1 MLKSVEYIKE
11 NGLNN
16 LLEEFNLKA
25 VDYDHKVLIK
35 YNQIESDFSQEIVQE
50 CRGLILEKDTWKVMS
65 YPFKKFFNV
74 QEGHAPEINWNTAN
88 VLEKVDGTFIHLYYD
103 WVKEEWICAT
113 TGTAEA
119 DGPVNNRIGFTFKEL
134 FWETITNKYPE
145 FNVNKLF
152 KGKVYMFE
160 LTSPYNTVVKQ
171 HSEPALTLLG
181 VRKLNTY
188 EEYPYGW
195 LCFVSHEIG
204 IPVVKSFSL
213 RPDSVEELTQT
224 FDGMPYS
231 EEGYVVLDENM
242 NRVKV
247 KNPAYVAV
255 HHLKDKL
262 NSWNIMEII
271 KTNEVDEFNST
282 FPEREEEVLELK
294 ARYDAMLEYLG
305 AVWESLKPHVPTDYD
320 DKQLVKAFAE
330 KVFMMVKSDSRL
342 NNFYGL
348 YFSIAKGQVE
358 SIRDY
363 ILEIH
368 NRKLYYE
375 LKNEKWKSI

>member
-1 MLKSVEYIKE
+1 MLKTVEYIKE

-35 YNQIESDFSQEIVQE
+35 YNQIESDFSKEIVQE
-50 CRGLILEKDTWKVMS
+50 CRGLILEKDTWGVMS
-65 YPFKKFFNV
+65 YPFKKFFNI

-103 WVKEEWICAT
+103 WVKKEWICAT

-119 DGPVNNRIGFTFKEL
+119 DGSVNNRIEFTFKEL
-134 FWETITNKYPE
+134 FWETINNKYPDFDTE
-145 FNVNKLF
+145 NLNE
-152 KGKVYMFE
+152 GWVYMFE

-181 VRKLNTY
+181 VRYLGSLK
-188 EEYPYGW
+188 EMPYGR
-195 LCFVSHEIG
+195 LCIEAMCIG
-204 IPVVKSFSL
+204 IPVVKLFSL
-213 RPDSVEELTQT
+213 RPNNVEELTQT

-231 EEGYVVLDENM
+231 EEGYVVLDRNM

-255 HHLKDKL
+255 HHLKDRL

-271 KTNEVDEFNST
+271 KTNEVEEFNAT
-282 FPEREEEVLELK
+282 FPERKGEVLGLKTRFDALIEL
-294 ARYDAMLEYLG
+294 LEETWG
-305 AVWESLKPHVPTDYD
+305 SLSLIKPKNYD
-320 DKQLVKAFAE
+320 DRTSVKTYAGRVK
-330 KVFMMVKSDSRL
+330 KVVDNNERL
-342 NNFYGL
+342 KMFRGL
-348 YFSIAKGQVE
+348 FFNLANGKVD
-358 SIRDY
+358 SIREYVNDV
-363 ILEIH
+363 H

-375 LKNEKWKSI
+375 LKSEKWKSI